1 MLPEKSTVKM
11 IPENATATMHERAVL
26 PIPPQKRCGPCHATC
41 LRCNGPSN
49 FQCTE
54 CTPES
59 IYREMAPN
67 ETYCDPGEHDDAGS
81 PKITKLFNHDQMI
94 NANGSQ
100 MNVISHK
107 SIIQQIV
114 DLPTFVTA
122 IIYILSVTIII
133 FIVLMVYKT
142 LNPNVGV
149 ANSSNN
155 DKKKNYAYNR
165 IAYDG
170 NNEHIVMEQELMIP
184 SSDSSEDVET
194 NK

>member
-1 MLPEKSTVKM
+1 MLPEKSNIKI

-26 PIPPQKRCGPCHATC
+26 PNVPQKMCGPCHLSC
-41 LRCNGPSN
+41 LRCSGPSN
-49 FQCTE
+49 FECTE

-59 IYREMAPN
+59 IYRENAPN
-67 ETYCDPGEHDDAGS
+67 ETYCDPGEHDAGS

-100 MNVISHK
+100 VNLSHK

-133 FIVLMVYKT
+133 FILLMVYKT
-142 LNPNVGV
+142 LHPNVGV
-149 ANSSNN
+149 NSSSN
-155 DKKKNYAYNR
+155 DKKNYAYNR

-170 NNEHIVMEQELMIP
+170 NNEHIVMEHELMIP
-184 SSDSSEDVET
+184 SSDSSEEVET

>member
-1 MLPEKSTVKM
+1 MLPEKSNVK
-11 IPENATATMHERAVL
+11 ILPENATSAMHERAVL
-26 PIPPQKRCGPCHATC
+26 PIPPQKRCGPCHITC

-59 IYREMAPN
+59 IYRENAPN
-67 ETYCDPGEHDDAGS
+67 ETYCDPGEHEAGS
-81 PKITKLFNHDQMI
+81 PKITKLFNHDQVI

-100 MNVISHK
+100 VNLSHK

-114 DLPTFVTA
+114 DLPTLVAA
-122 IIYILSVTIII
+122 IIYVLSVTIII

-142 LNPNVGV
+142 LHPNVG
-149 ANSSNN
+149 ATSSN
-155 DKKKNYAYNR
+155 DKKNYAYNR

>member
-1 MLPEKSTVKM
+1 MLPEKSNVKL
-11 IPENATATMHERAVL
+11 IPENATAAMHERAVL
-26 PIPPQKRCGPCHATC
+26 PNPPQKKCGPCHTSC
-41 LRCNGPSN
+41 LRCSGPSN

-59 IYREMAPN
+59 IYRENAPN
-67 ETYCDPGEHDDAGS
+67 ETYCDPGEQEAGS

-100 MNVISHK
+100 VNHVSHK

-114 DLPTFVTA
+114 DMPTFITA

-133 FIVLMVYKT
+133 FIVIMVYKT
-142 LNPNVGV
+142 LYPNIGV
-149 ANSSNN
+149 NSNSN
-155 DKKKNYAYNR
+155 DKKNYAYNR

-170 NNEHIVMEQELMIP
+170 TNEHIVMEQELMIP